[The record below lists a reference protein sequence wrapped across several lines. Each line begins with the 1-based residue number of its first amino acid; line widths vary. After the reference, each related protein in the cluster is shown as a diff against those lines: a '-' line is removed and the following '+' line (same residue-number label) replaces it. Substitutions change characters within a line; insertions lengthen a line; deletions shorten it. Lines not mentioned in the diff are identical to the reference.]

1 MEGGTHGRDLV
12 TQTVPRE
19 LLQIV
24 GEIYEAS
31 YAPAHWV
38 EVLRLVAEATGSKSA
53 SLMYRDLEYEQASF
67 AFAHGVETDA
77 AVAYTQ
83 HFYKLD
89 PFYELSARTVPVGT
103 ASADHLMIP
112 DRQELETV
120 CGEFFTGYMQKFDH
134 CHIGGA
140 HLFREERRAGAIAV
154 QRGQAQGPWGA
165 RELQVLTDLAPHFQR
180 AFRIHREFTRL
191 RLQETAVHAMLDQLV
206 MGLVLLDVKGEITY
220 SNPMAESVIEAHPA
234 LSVRNNAFAFA
245 DKATADRFAKLFAE
259 ASATHAD
266 AQAGGVLGLRHSS
279 RQFPTPL
286 LVMPLH
292 HLEMFSAMSFQ
303 TACVAVFVADPEQS
317 KPMSADV
324 LAETYALTPAEAS
337 VAVALANGM
346 SLKEVAQAYGTST
359 NTVRVQLQA
368 VFRKTGV
375 NRQVDLV
382 RLFLAGPFQLAK

>member
-1 MEGGTHGRDLV
+1 MEGGTKGGSLV
-12 TQTVPRE
+12 GQPVAPE
-19 LLQIV
+19 LLHIV

-38 EVLRLVAEATGSKSA
+38 EVLRPVAEATGSKSA

-89 PFYELSARTVPVGT
+89 PFYELSARTVPIGV

-112 DRQELETV
+112 DRQQLEAV
-120 CGEFFTGYMQKFDH
+120 CGDFFTGYMQKFDH
-134 CHIGGA
+134 YHIGGA
-140 HLFREERRAGAIAV
+140 HLFREDRRAGAVAI
-154 QRGQAQGPWGA
+154 QRGQAQGPWRA
-165 RELQVLTDLAPHFQR
+165 HELQVLTDLAPHFQR

-234 LSVRNNAFAFA
+234 LSIRNNAFVFA
-245 DKATADRFAKLFAE
+245 DKATADRFARLFAE

-266 AQAGGVLGLRHSS
+266 AQAGGVLGLRHST

-324 LAETYALTPAEAS
+324 LADTYGLTPAEAS